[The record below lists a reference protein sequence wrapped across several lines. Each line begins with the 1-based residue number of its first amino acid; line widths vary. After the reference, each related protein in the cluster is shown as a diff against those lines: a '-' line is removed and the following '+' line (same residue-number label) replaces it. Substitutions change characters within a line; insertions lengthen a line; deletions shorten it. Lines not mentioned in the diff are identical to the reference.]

1 MKGIHRSN
9 NTGPITTGPKINKD
23 LPPVAK
29 DLRSSKACGLANAAS
44 TQSRILP
51 VHRQLVHKCN
61 PSKQSYQSV
70 YTVLCGL
77 TGFLQTYK

>member
-9 NTGPITTGPKINKD
+9 NTGPITTGSITQMNKD

-70 YTVLCGL
+70 YTVVWDCAG
-77 TGFLQTYK
+77 